1 MISSRRD
8 VTVVAESTTARERIV
23 NMRRLMNISLAIVSL
38 VSLVLLTSAMSLA
51 QNLPKKIY
59 IQAQAMG
66 TSTQMGRSAGITLII
81 NELSTDEERAG
92 LIEAFQQKGNEGL
105 VNALSKMRPKGR
117 MSVTGTLGYDVAYI
131 KTFLQPDGSTV
142 LRMVTD
148 RPLRF
153 GEVWADSRSSDY
165 NVSAVEIII
174 SKDKKKTSGT
184 LYPAVELKMSK
195 EQQLELNLYQNPWNL
210 VNIMKR

>member
-1 MISSRRD
+1 
-8 VTVVAESTTARERIV
+8 
-23 NMRRLMNISLAIVSL
+23 MRRLMNISLAIIGL
-38 VSLVLLTSAMSLA
+38 VSLVLLTSTMSLA
-51 QNLPKKIY
+51 QKLPKKIY

-66 TSTQMGRSAGITLII
+66 TSTQLGRSAGITLII
-81 NELSTDEERAG
+81 NELSTDDERAG
-92 LIEAFQQKGNEGL
+92 LIEAFEQKGNEGL
-105 VNALSKMRPKGR
+105 VNALSKMRSKGR

-131 KTFLQPDGSTV
+131 KSFLQPDGSTV

-165 NVSAVEIII
+165 NVSAIEIVI
-174 SKDKKKTSGT
+174 SKDKKKKSGT
-184 LYPAVELKMSK
+184 LYPAVELKMNK
-195 EQQLELNLYQNPWNL
+195 ENQLELNLYQNPWNL

>member
-1 MISSRRD
+1 
-8 VTVVAESTTARERIV
+8 
-23 NMRRLMNISLAIVSL
+23 MRRLRNISLASIC
-38 VSLVLLTSAMSLA
+38 LVLLTSTISLA
-51 QNLPKKIY
+51 QKLPKKIY

-66 TSTQMGRSAGITLII
+66 TSTQMGRSASVTLII

-92 LIEAFQQKGNEGL
+92 LLEAFQQKGNEGL
-105 VNALSKMRPKGR
+105 VNALSKMKAKGR

-131 KTFLQPDGSTV
+131 KTFQQPDGSTV

-165 NVSAVEIII
+165 NVSAVEITI
-174 SKDKKKTSGT
+174 SKDKKQKKGT
-184 LYPAVELKMSK
+184 LYPAVELKMNK
-195 EQQLELNLYQNPWNL
+195 ENQLELNLYQNPWNL

>member
-1 MISSRRD
+1 M
-8 VTVVAESTTARERIV
+8 VATGVDDSQKKGPY
-23 NMRRLMNISLAIVSL
+23 NMRRLMNISLAIASV
-38 VSLVLLTSAMSLA
+38 VTVVLMTSTISLA
-51 QNLPKKIY
+51 QKLPKRIY

-66 TSTQMGRSAGITLII
+66 TSTQMGRSASVTLII
-81 NELSTDEERAG
+81 EQLSTDEERAG

-105 VNALSKMRPKGR
+105 VNALSKMHSKGR

-131 KTFLQPDGSTV
+131 KTFQQPDGSTV

-153 GEVWADSRSSDY
+153 GEVWSDSRSSDY
-165 NVSAVEIII
+165 NVSAIEITI
-174 SKDKKKTSGT
+174 SKDKKKKTGT
-184 LYPAVELKMSK
+184 LYPAVELKMNK
-195 EQQLELNLYQNPWNL
+195 ENQLELNLFQNPWKL

>member
-1 MISSRRD
+1 
-8 VTVVAESTTARERIV
+8 
-23 NMRRLMNISLAIVSL
+23 MRRLMNISLAIVSL
-38 VSLVLLTSAMSLA
+38 VSLALLTSTMSLA
-51 QNLPKKIY
+51 QKLPKKIY

-165 NVSAVEIII
+165 NVSAVEIVI